1 MSQITINNPTQLSFK
16 HDKLRAENVTIIP
29 TPNNSS
35 DLATM
40 INDTT
45 YYDIGIDSECRYK
58 KVITPKTNV
67 ERTNYYR
74 ENGRPVGAKVC
85 HYTKNNEDH
94 YVVDETENLVNFNN
108 SNVMF
113 QNSTISD
120 DEIFFK
126 DSENNQIKLDV
137 VDSTSGIEL
146 KNRPT
151 MTSFSFNVPSFVSKV
166 EIEHKMDASLQD
178 ALDKAK
184 IHIDLSD
191 DKNTYYIAEKRSTI
205 DGVTSVKV
213 LTNIYGKELQSVAST
228 ANVEDKQ
235 LLKIDLGNGYI
246 YFCNEMGGYIYRAY
260 WDNTVD
266 NTEHI
271 YSFTT
276 EDGTYTIR
284 SFNESLGD
292 KYKFLM
298 KFSDLETKPGITSE
312 PRQELVATQN
322 TSLNFTLGVGI
333 TRGETYNTGD
343 KSNYPGLYT
352 FCNNFFIDRGN
363 NIEYFFLK
371 GTNHIFKIKLDKSG
385 NATEKHTLT
394 EADIT
399 NGLEVFTGGTF
410 TAEGGAVIDDTYTS
424 QLNFET
430 LCNELAKNPKNLNIL
445 SSSNTASS
453 TDN

>member
-1 MSQITINNPTQLSFK
+1 MSITINNPTQLSFT
-16 HDKLRAENVTIIP
+16 HDKLRADNVTIIP

-40 INDTT
+40 LTDYT
-45 YYDIGIDSECRYK
+45 YYDIKNDSECRYK

-74 ENGRPVGAKVC
+74 VNGRPVGAKVC

-94 YVVDETENLVNFNN
+94 YVVNETENLVNFNN
-108 SNVMF
+108 GNVMF

-137 VDSTSGIEL
+137 VNSTSGIEL
-146 KNRPT
+146 ENRST

-178 ALDKAK
+178 APDKAK
-184 IHIDLSD
+184 IHIDL
-191 DKNTYYIAEKRSTI
+191 KNDNETYYIAEKRSNTT
-205 DGVTSVKV
+205 DGQTSVAV
-213 LTNIYGKELQSVAST
+213 FTNIYGKELQSVAST
-228 ANVEDKQ
+228 ATIGNEG

-246 YFCNEMGGYIYRAY
+246 YFCNVGGGDIYRAY
-260 WDNTVD
+260 WDNTVGG
-266 NTEHI
+266 TEHI

-276 EDGTYTIR
+276 EYGTYTIQ
-284 SFNESLGD
+284 SFDRSLGGD
-292 KYKFLM
+292 YKFLM
-298 KFSDLETKPGITSE
+298 KLSELNGITGT
-312 PRQELVATQN
+312 QEGELEKTQN
-322 TSLNFTLGVGI
+322 TSLKFVQSVGVTKGDA
-333 TRGETYNTGD
+333 YNTGD

-352 FCNNFFIDRGN
+352 FCNNFFTDQAN
-363 NIEYFFLK
+363 NIGYFFLK
-371 GTNHIFKIKLDKSG
+371 GTNHIFKIKIDKPED
-385 NATEKHTLT
+385 ATKKHPLT
-394 EADIT
+394 EADIE

-410 TAEGGAVIDDTYTS
+410 TTEEGLTIDDTYTS

-430 LCNELAKNPKNLNIL
+430 LCNELARGLTSSNIL
-445 SSSNTASS
+445 SSSSTESS
-453 TDN
+453 TNI